1 MSTIMIVRETLKAEL
16 MLSGTANK
24 LVAELMEY
32 DSQLAQPFTREELK
46 ALCQYKDVPQ
56 NELRKVLN
64 EDEQQLLDK
73 VLSESELDSE
83 NINKNPNSNPVRT
96 TPSGWFYNTDNLP
109 LQDKRLCWKSMF
121 IEAPFCHRCTCGKVM
136 VWLDGACYGNGKKG
150 FYYVRY
156 QEEFITPIC
165 STAYHPPKLIVDSRK
180 LRGAQKLYMERK
192 CRETMSPQ
200 DAEDTIVD

>member
-64 EDEQQLLDK
+64 EYEQQLLDK

-83 NINKNPNSNPVRT
+83 NINKNPNSKPV
-96 TPSGWFYNTDNLP
+96 
-109 LQDKRLCWKSMF
+109 
-121 IEAPFCHRCTCGKVM
+121 
-136 VWLDGACYGNGKKG
+136 
-150 FYYVRY
+150 
-156 QEEFITPIC
+156 
-165 STAYHPPKLIVDSRK
+165 
-180 LRGAQKLYMERK
+180 
-192 CRETMSPQ
+192 
-200 DAEDTIVD
+200 